1 MNTIQEKLETL
12 FDKVRALSEER
23 QQAAAEALSEIT
35 SESYML
41 SEDELRALRP
51 ALERAQRGEYAD
63 EADVSELLNKPWHLS
78 CGLIPKR
85 LPTLG
90 TSERIFLPKP
100 TRELRGRSHLR
111 LRMEKLRHNPRLGI
125 RTSEPDIRVLSPTR
139 YLYRIYY
146 TITADAVVILH
157 VRHSARRDP
166 DFSNLAD

>member
-63 EADVSELLNKPWHLS
+63 EADVSELLNKPWH
-78 CGLIPKR
+78 
-85 LPTLG
+85 
-90 TSERIFLPKP
+90 
-100 TRELRGRSHLR
+100 
-111 LRMEKLRHNPRLGI
+111 
-125 RTSEPDIRVLSPTR
+125 
-139 YLYRIYY
+139 
-146 TITADAVVILH
+146 
-157 VRHSARRDP
+157 
-166 DFSNLAD
+166 